1 MSSKLFSSFKL
12 RDLEIPNRIMVSPM
26 GQYSANNGCAS
37 NWHFMHLGT
46 MAVSGAGLLVI
57 EATAVNPEARLS
69 SRDLGL
75 WSDANEAALAPI
87 VEFCRKEGGARIG
100 LQLWHSGRK
109 GSVTVAWEK
118 QLAIPV
124 DQGGWIPLG
133 ASPLP
138 YPERTMPKALDDAD
152 IKQITQDYVD
162 ATKRSDRL
170 GIELLEL
177 HGAHGY
183 LLHNFLSPLTNQ
195 RTDRYGGSLENRMRF
210 PLEVFKAIRAAW
222 PAHKPLGVRISAVDW
237 APGGWQIEDSIAF
250 TKVLQ
255 ALGCDYVT
263 ASSGGAVP
271 EQRIKPVPGYQV
283 PFAEQI
289 KAATGMFTVAV
300 GLITEAQQA
309 ENILQSGQADM
320 VALGRR
326 MLYDP
331 RWPWHAAVEL
341 GEEFFYP
348 KQYERSHPS
357 MQGGDFLRPAR
368 NM

>member
-1 MSSKLFSSFKL
+1 MGSILFSPLKL
-12 RDLEIPNRIMVSPM
+12 RGLELPNRIMVSPM
-26 GQYSANNGCAS
+26 GQYSANEGSAGT
-37 NWHFMHLGT
+37 WHMVHLGT

-57 EATAVNPEARLS
+57 EATAVNPEGRLS
-69 SRDLGL
+69 PRDLGL

-87 VEFCRKEGGARIG
+87 LDFCRKEGGARLG

-109 GSVTVAWEK
+109 GSVAVAWER
-118 QLAIPV
+118 QLAIPKER
-124 DQGGWIPLG
+124 GGWTPLG
-133 ASPLP
+133 ASTIP
-138 YPERTMPKALDDAD
+138 YPNRTTPRALDAD
-152 IKQITQDYVD
+152 GMRRVTQDYVA
-162 ATKRSDRL
+162 ATRRADRL

-177 HGAHGY
+177 HSAHGY

-195 RTDRYGGSLENRMRF
+195 RDDRYGGSLENRMRF

-222 PAHKPLGVRISAVDW
+222 PGHKPLGVRISAVDW
-237 APGGWQIEDSIAF
+237 VEGGWEIDDSIAYAGAL
-250 TKVLQ
+250 K
-255 ALGCDYVT
+255 ALGCDYIT

-271 EQRIKPVPGYQV
+271 EQKIKPVPGYQV
-283 PFAEQI
+283 PFAESI
-289 KAATGMFTVAV
+289 RRATGICTVAV
-300 GLITEAQQA
+300 GLITEARQA
-309 ENILQSGQADM
+309 EEILASGKADL

-326 MLYDP
+326 MLYNP

-341 GEEFFYP
+341 GEEFYYP